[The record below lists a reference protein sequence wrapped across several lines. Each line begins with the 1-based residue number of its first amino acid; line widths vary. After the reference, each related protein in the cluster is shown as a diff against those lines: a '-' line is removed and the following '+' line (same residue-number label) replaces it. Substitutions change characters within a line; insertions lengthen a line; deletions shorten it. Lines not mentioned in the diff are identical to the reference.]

1 MSNSDDKR
9 LNIESNKLTSID
21 ILKHKVVI
29 KFCMVTGKSPVE
41 TRRSL
46 DAAEDGPKVSRTMVY
61 ARHLRLKDGRT
72 DICDDE

>member
-1 MSNSDDKR
+1 
-9 LNIESNKLTSID
+9 
-21 ILKHKVVI
+21 
-29 KFCMVTGKSPVE
+29 MVTGKSPVE

-61 ARHLRLKDGRT
+61 AWHQRLKDGRT